1 MSKWIEGL
9 NSEQGKAAL
18 HNYGPMLI
26 LAGAGSGKTT
36 VLVART
42 GRMIDERIVT
52 AEQICVLTFT
62 NKAAREL
69 KERVADK
76 VGKAGRKIMAGT
88 FHSFG
93 LGILKK
99 YHSLVSL
106 PKNFGIID
114 SGDARSIVRDCLK
127 DISHAAKDD
136 FDPDKLLSIIN
147 RLRENSKAFDTQK
160 SDPYYD
166 MAEMIKPRFEKK
178 LELLGVVDFEALLLK
193 PLELFEKHPEVL
205 KIYQDQYQQ
214 IMVDEFQDT
223 NAVQMRLILKLAA
236 DHNNIT
242 VVGDDDQAIYGWRG
256 AQVSNILNF
265 PRLFGECKV
274 VRLVKNYR
282 STKSILDIAN
292 HLIKNNKQR
301 HDKVLEPGQ
310 ASEHE
315 HKPEVFIYENEQEEA
330 EEIMQQIHYFV
341 REGFEYNDIA
351 ILYRSNSQG
360 GLLEG
365 LLRQTKIPYSLTG
378 GSAFF
383 DRKEVKDVLAYL
395 RSAFYPHE
403 VCFRRILSTPPR
415 GIGEKSIKAIEEQAS
430 EMKFDFISAA
440 RWVSQKQ
447 ALTPQVHNNFIK
459 LFQELDELKSG
470 LLNDLNITAGNYL
483 LNALKHN
490 GFYDHVLN
498 SYKDKASGGKR
509 WVLVEIL
516 SRVMDSFI
524 EKGERSAKTIKEFL
538 DSMELRDQLDE
549 ASNQKEKSKV
559 QLMTL
564 HACKG
569 LEFPVTIIVGVEEDL
584 IPHKLLG
591 TDVDEERRLFYV
603 GLTRAKKRLVLT
615 RARQRKRYGKMR
627 PVSPSRFLLEI
638 PNNMLE
644 YFDGGHRPLAE
655 VDRKAMMADLFKK
668 IDSRPKGPI

>member
-1 MSKWIEGL
+1 MSKWTQGL
-9 NSEQGKAAL
+9 NPEQQEAAL

-42 GRMIDERIVT
+42 GRLIDENIVP
-52 AEQICVLTFT
+52 AEKICVLTFT
-62 NKAAREL
+62 NKAAKEL
-69 KERVADK
+69 KERVAHK
-76 VGKAGRKIMAGT
+76 LGKAGRNILSGT

-99 YHSLVSL
+99 YHSLVEL

-114 SGDARSIVRDCLK
+114 SGDARAIIRDCLK

-136 FDPDKLLSIIN
+136 FDPDNLLSIVN
-147 RLRENSKAFDTQK
+147 RLRENPKAFDTQN

-178 LELLGVVDFEALLLK
+178 LQLLGVVDFEGLLLK
-193 PLELFEKHPEVL
+193 PLEIFEKHPEVL
-205 KIYQDQYQQ
+205 KLYQEQYQQ

-223 NAVQMRLILKLAA
+223 NAIQMRLILKLAS
-236 DHNNIT
+236 DHKNIT

-265 PRLFGECKV
+265 PRLFDECKV
-274 VRLVKNYR
+274 VRLVRNYR

-301 HDKVLEPGQ
+301 HEKVLEPGQ
-310 ASEHE
+310 LSEAE
-315 HKPEVFIYENEQEEA
+315 LKPEVFVYENEQEEA

-365 LLRQTKIPYSLTG
+365 LLRQAQIPYSLTG

-415 GIGEKSIKAIEEQAS
+415 GIGEKSIKAIEEKAR
-430 EMKFDFISAA
+430 ELKFDFVSAS
-440 RWVSQKQ
+440 RWVSEKQ
-447 ALTPQVHNNFIK
+447 DLTPQIHNKFQG
-459 LFQELDELKSG
+459 LFKELDQLKDGLINDTNTSAG
-470 LLNDLNITAGNYL
+470 NFLLNS
-483 LNALKHN
+483 LKDN
-490 GFYDHVLN
+490 GFYDHVLG
-498 SYKDKASGGKR
+498 SYKDKTSGGKR
-509 WVLVEIL
+509 WTLVEIL
-516 SRVMDSFI
+516 ARVMDSFI
-524 EKGERSAKTIKEFL
+524 EKGERSPKTIKEFL

-591 TDVDEERRLFYV
+591 SDVDEERRLFYV

-638 PNNMLE
+638 PEDMIQR
-644 YFDGGHRPLAE
+644 FDDGHRPLAE
-655 VDRKAMMADLFKK
+655 IDRKAMMADLFKK
-668 IDSRPKGPI
+668 LDQRPKDKI

>member
-1 MSKWIEGL
+1 MSKWTQGL
-9 NSEQGKAAL
+9 NPEQQEAAL

-42 GRMIDERIVT
+42 GRLIDEKIVP
-52 AEQICVLTFT
+52 AEKICVLTFT
-62 NKAAREL
+62 NKAAKEL
-69 KERVADK
+69 KERVAHKLGK
-76 VGKAGRKIMAGT
+76 VGRNILSGT

-99 YHSLVSL
+99 YHSLAEL

-114 SGDARSIVRDCLK
+114 SGDARAIIRDCLK

-136 FDPDKLLSIIN
+136 FDPDKLLSIVN
-147 RLRENSKAFDTQK
+147 RLRENPKAFETQN

-178 LELLGVVDFEALLLK
+178 LQLLGVVDFEGLLLK
-193 PLELFEKHPEVL
+193 PLEIFEKHPEVL
-205 KIYQDQYQQ
+205 KLYQDQYQQ

-223 NAVQMRLILKLAA
+223 NAIQMRLILKLAS
-236 DHNNIT
+236 DHKNIT

-265 PRLFGECKV
+265 PRLFDECKV
-274 VRLVKNYR
+274 VRLVRNYR

-301 HDKVLEPGQ
+301 HEKVLEPGQ
-310 ASEHE
+310 RSESE
-315 HKPEVFIYENEQEEA
+315 LKPEVFVYENEQEEA

-365 LLRQTKIPYSLTG
+365 LLRQAQIPYALTG

-415 GIGEKSIKAIEEQAS
+415 GIGEKSIKAIEEQAR
-430 EMKFDFISAA
+430 EMKFDFVSAS
-440 RWVSQKQ
+440 RWVSEKE
-447 ALTPQVHNNFIK
+447 ALTPQIYNNFK
-459 LFQELDELKSG
+459 SLFKELDSLKDG
-470 LLNDLNITAGNYL
+470 LLNDTNTSAGNFL
-483 LNALKHN
+483 LNALKDN
-490 GFYDHVLN
+490 GFYDHVLG
-498 SYKDKASGGKR
+498 SYKDKTSGGKR
-509 WVLVEIL
+509 WTLVEIL
-516 SRVMDSFI
+516 ARVMDSFV
-524 EKGERSAKTIKEFL
+524 EKGERSPKTIKEFL

-591 TDVDEERRLFYV
+591 SDVDEERRLFYV

-638 PNNMLE
+638 PEDMIE
-644 YFDGGHRPLAE
+644 HFDDGHRPLAE

-668 IDSRPKGPI
+668 LDQRPKDKI

>member
-1 MSKWIEGL
+1 MSKWTQGL
-9 NSEQGKAAL
+9 NPEQQEAAL

-42 GRMIDERIVT
+42 GRLIDENIVP
-52 AEQICVLTFT
+52 AEKICVLTFT
-62 NKAAREL
+62 NKAAKEL
-69 KERVADK
+69 KERVAHKLGK
-76 VGKAGRKIMAGT
+76 VGRNILSGT

-99 YHSLVSL
+99 YHSLAEL

-114 SGDARSIVRDCLK
+114 SGDARAIIRDCLK

-136 FDPDKLLSIIN
+136 FDPDKLLSIVN
-147 RLRENSKAFDTQK
+147 RLRENPKAFDTQK

-178 LELLGVVDFEALLLK
+178 LQLLGVVDFEGLLLK
-193 PLELFEKHPEVL
+193 PLEIFEKHPEVL
-205 KIYQDQYQQ
+205 KLYQDQYQQ

-223 NAVQMRLILKLAA
+223 NAIQMRLILKLAS
-236 DHNNIT
+236 DHKNIT

-265 PRLFGECKV
+265 PRLFDECKV
-274 VRLVKNYR
+274 VRLVRNYR

-301 HDKVLEPGQ
+301 HEKVLEPGQ
-310 ASEHE
+310 RSESE
-315 HKPEVFIYENEQEEA
+315 LKPEVFVYENEQEEA

-365 LLRQTKIPYSLTG
+365 LLRQAQIPYALTG

-415 GIGEKSIKAIEEQAS
+415 GIGEKSIKAIEEQAR
-430 EMKFDFISAA
+430 EMKFDFVSAS
-440 RWVSQKQ
+440 RWVSEKE
-447 ALTPQVHNNFIK
+447 ALTSQIHNNFK
-459 LFQELDELKSG
+459 SLFKELDNLKDG
-470 LLNDLNITAGNYL
+470 LINDTNTSAGNFL
-483 LNALKHN
+483 LNALKDN
-490 GFYDHVLN
+490 GFYDHVLG
-498 SYKDKASGGKR
+498 SYKDKTSGGKR
-509 WVLVEIL
+509 WTLVEIL
-516 SRVMDSFI
+516 ARVMDSFI
-524 EKGERSAKTIKEFL
+524 EKGERSPKTIKEFL

-591 TDVDEERRLFYV
+591 SDVDEERRLFYV

-638 PNNMLE
+638 PEDMIE
-644 YFDGGHRPLAE
+644 RFDDGHRPLAE

-668 IDSRPKGPI
+668 LDQRPKDKI

>member
-1 MSKWIEGL
+1 MSKWTKGL
-9 NSEQGKAAL
+9 NPEQKQAAI

-42 GRMIDERIVT
+42 GRLIDEGLVP
-52 AEQICVLTFT
+52 AEKICVLTFT
-62 NKAAREL
+62 NKAAKEL
-69 KERVADK
+69 KERVAHK
-76 VGKAGRKIMAGT
+76 LGKAGRNILSGT

-114 SGDARSIVRDCLK
+114 SGDARSIIRDCLK

-136 FDPDKLLSIIN
+136 FDPDKLLSIVN
-147 RLRENSKAFDTQK
+147 RLRENEKAFDTQK

-178 LELLGVVDFEALLLK
+178 LQLLGVVDFEGLLLK
-193 PLELFEKHPEVL
+193 PLEIFENHPEVL
-205 KIYQDQYQQ
+205 KLYQDQYQQ

-223 NAVQMRLILKLAA
+223 NAVQMRLILKLASN
-236 DHNNIT
+236 HKNIT

-265 PRLFGECKV
+265 PRLFDECNV
-274 VRLVKNYR
+274 VRLVRNYR

-301 HDKVLEPGQ
+301 HEKVLEPGQ
-310 ASEHE
+310 FNDKES
-315 HKPEVFIYENEQEEA
+315 KPEVFVYENEQEEA

-341 REGFEYNDIA
+341 REGFEYSDIA

-365 LLRQTKIPYSLTG
+365 LLRQSKIPYSLTG

-403 VCFRRILSTPPR
+403 VCFRRILGTPPR
-415 GIGEKSIKAIEEQAS
+415 GIGEKSIKAIEEQAK
-430 EMKFDFISAA
+430 EMKFDFVAAA
-440 RWVSQKQ
+440 RWVSETE
-447 ALTPQVHNNFIK
+447 ALTPQIHNNFK
-459 LFQELDELKSG
+459 TLFKELDNLKDGLINDTNTSAG
-470 LLNDLNITAGNYL
+470 NFLLNI
-483 LNALKHN
+483 LKDN

-498 SYKDKASGGKR
+498 SYKDKTSGGKR
-509 WVLVEIL
+509 WTLIEIL
-516 SRVMDSFI
+516 ARVMDSFI
-524 EKGERSAKTIKEFL
+524 EKGERSHKTIKEFL

-638 PNNMLE
+638 PEDMIE
-644 YFDGGHRPLAE
+644 RFDGGHRPLAE
-655 VDRKAMMADLFKK
+655 IDRKAMMADLFKK
-668 IDSRPKGPI
+668 IDQKPKGPI